1 MSADRLRAEVPP
13 AVTAVVGIV
22 VALVSGVFGISAT
35 DWPPARSRARPR
47 RARSSPSRPRAP
59 GSAS

>member
-22 VALVSGVFGISAT
+22 VALVSGVFGISAHGLAAGALAG
-35 DWPPARSRARPR
+35 PPT
-47 RARSSPSRPRAP
+47 
-59 GSAS
+59 